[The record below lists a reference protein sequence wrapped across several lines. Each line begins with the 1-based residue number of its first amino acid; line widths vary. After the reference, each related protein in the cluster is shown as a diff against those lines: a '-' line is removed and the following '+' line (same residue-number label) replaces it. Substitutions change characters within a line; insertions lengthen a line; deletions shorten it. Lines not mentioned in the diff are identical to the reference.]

1 MVSCANLQAGWFSA
15 YRGLVK
21 RDDLHAIVHLG
32 DYFYEYGP
40 GQYGYGHDDVDIRP
54 HQPAHEIV
62 SLADYRQRHAQ
73 YKQDA
78 DLQDLHAKYP
88 WVITWDD
95 HEVANDQW
103 SGGAENHQPRTRATT
118 PRGGPQA
125 HRAYDEWMPVR
136 MNGTAKLGDGDRLF
150 RRIQFGRLA
159 ELSML
164 DLRSYRSEQVED
176 RRARRRC
183 RPPRPR
189 SATRAA
195 PSPASSRWTGSRSRC
210 PTTGSS
216 GR

>member
-1 MVSCANLQAGWFSA
+1 MVSL
-15 YRGLVK
+15 
-21 RDDLHAIVHLG
+21 
-32 DYFYEYGP
+32 P
-40 GQYGYGHDDVDIRP
+40 
-54 HQPAHEIV
+54 
-62 SLADYRQRHAQ
+62 DYRQRHAQ
-73 YKQDA
+73 YKQDP

-103 SGGAENHQPRTRATT
+103 AGGAENHNRGEGDYASRRA
-118 PRGGPQA
+118 QA

-136 MNGTAKLGDGDRLF
+136 MNGTARLGDGDRLF

-164 DLRSYRSEQVED
+164 DLRTYRSEQVKTAAPTPVPAAE
-176 RRARRRC
+176 AE
-183 RPPRPR
+183 P
-189 SATRAA
+189 SATPAA
-195 PSPASSRWTGSRSRC
+195 RSPASSRWTGSRSRC